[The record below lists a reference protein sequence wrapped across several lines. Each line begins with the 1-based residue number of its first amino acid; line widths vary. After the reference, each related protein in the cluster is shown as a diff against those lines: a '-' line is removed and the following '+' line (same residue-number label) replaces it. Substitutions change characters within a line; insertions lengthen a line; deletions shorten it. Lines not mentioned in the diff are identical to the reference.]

1 MSILSYNGGAV
12 LAMSGDNCVAIASDL
27 RFGRELQTIS
37 TDFTKVNGTNKSF
50 NRHFKQNIFF
60 NSSLRFRNSS
70 FYRNWELML
79 EVNSF
84 TLLIKSGI
92 DFRH

>member
-37 TDFTKVNGTNKSF
+37 TDFTKVNSKNKSL
-50 NRHFKQNIFF
+50 NI
-60 NSSLRFRNSS
+60 
-70 FYRNWELML
+70 Y
-79 EVNSF
+79 
-84 TLLIKSGI
+84 
-92 DFRH
+92 